1 MAETEQGAPRPPLS
15 ARALAARILE
25 RVIDEGAWS
34 QKAIDGELRHFHGD
48 RRDAALCTLLVYG
61 VLTWREAID
70 QALDRRLRSGL
81 SSMPPR
87 ARHHF
92 RVAAYQL
99 GWLSARIPASAAV
112 NEAVNLIRRETNAG
126 LSGVANAVLRNLA
139 RDASTAFIP
148 EPTGNPVVDL
158 ARRIAIPEW
167 IAAELVEQLPA
178 ERCDAVGQ
186 QWNDPTPVHLRV
198 RNGDVQT
205 ALLKL
210 NEAGFEADVHAT
222 VPGAVTLRGGSA
234 MEATKSWPEQ
244 LTIQDAG
251 AQLAVLCLP
260 QSIDG
265 AVLDACAG
273 LGVKSVQLH
282 DRYPG
287 SALVCTDRNATKL
300 RQISALTEANAV
312 VASWDMPDPVPAPVR
327 QEGPYAVVLVDA
339 PCSGLGTIGR
349 HPEVRQNRKSSDIQA
364 LADVQRTILDSV
376 APLVAPGGWLLYV
389 VCTFTRAEGTEQVKS
404 FLSRHPEFVVD
415 VPTVETAEPNVDWSS
430 LIDPDGCIT
439 LWPDR
444 VAADTFT
451 LCRLRRRSAP

>member
-1 MAETEQGAPRPPLS
+1 MGEMEPGAARPPLS

-48 RRDAALCTLLVYG
+48 RRDAALATLLVYG
-61 VLTWREAID
+61 VLTWRDLID
-70 QALDRRLRSGL
+70 DALTRRLRSGL

-126 LSGVANAVLRNLA
+126 LSGVANAVLRGLA
-139 RDASTAFIP
+139 RDAGTAFTP
-148 EPTGNPVVDL
+148 EQTGDPVVDL
-158 ARRIAIPEW
+158 ARRIAVPGW
-167 IAAELVEQLPA
+167 IAAELVDQLPA
-178 ERCDAVGQ
+178 DRCDAVGQ
-186 QWNDPTPVHLRV
+186 RWNDPTPVHLRV
-198 RNGDVQT
+198 RNGDVHAAVT
-205 ALLKL
+205 KL
-210 NEAGFEADVHAT
+210 GEAGFEADVHAI

-234 MEATKSWPEQ
+234 MEALKAWPEQ

-260 QSIDG
+260 PTLDG

-287 SALVCTDRNATKL
+287 SRLVCTDRNASKL
-300 RQISALTEANAV
+300 RQIGALNDAHAV
-312 VASWDMPDPVPAPVR
+312 VAAWDIPDPAPAALQ
-327 QEGPYAVVLVDA
+327 QEAPFAVVLVDA

-349 HPEVRQNRKSSDIQA
+349 HPEVRQNRKFADIQT
-364 LADVQRTILDSV
+364 LAHVQRTILDSV

-389 VCTFTRAEGTEQVKS
+389 VCTFTRAEGIEQVRS
-404 FLSRHPEFVVD
+404 FLARHPDFVVD
-415 VPTVETAEPNVDWSS
+415 PPSVESAEPGVDWSS
-430 LIDPDGCIT
+430 LIDRDGCIT

-444 VAADTFT
+444 IAADTFT
-451 LCRLRRRSAP
+451 LCRMRRRSAP

>member
-1 MAETEQGAPRPPLS
+1 MGEIEPGAARPPLS

-34 QKAIDGELRHFHGD
+34 QKAIDGELRHFRGD
-48 RRDAALCTLLVYG
+48 RREGAFATLLVYG
-61 VLTWREAID
+61 VLTWRESID
-70 QALDRRLRSGL
+70 AALNRRLRSGL

-112 NEAVNLIRRETNAG
+112 NEAVNLIRLETNAG
-126 LSGVANAVLRNLA
+126 LSGVANAVLRGLA
-139 RDASTAFIP
+139 RDASTAFTP
-148 EPTGNPVVDL
+148 EQTGDLVVDL
-158 ARRIAIPEW
+158 ARRIAIPDW
-167 IAAELVEQLPA
+167 IAAELVEQLPP

-186 QWNDPTPVHLRV
+186 HWNDPTPVHLRV
-198 RNGDVQT
+198 RNGDVHT

-210 NEAGFEADVHAT
+210 NEAGFEADIHAV

-234 MEATKSWPEQ
+234 MDAMNTWAEQ

-260 QSIDG
+260 PTLDG

-287 SALVCTDRNATKL
+287 SRLVCTDRNATKL
-300 RQISALTEANAV
+300 RQLSALVEANAV
-312 VASWDMPDPVPAPVR
+312 VASWDIPDPTPAAVQ
-327 QEGPYAVVLVDA
+327 QEAPFAVVLVDA

-349 HPEVRQNRKSSDIQA
+349 HPEVRQNRKFADIQSLA
-364 LADVQRTILDSV
+364 LVQRTLLDSV

-389 VCTFTRAEGTEQVKS
+389 VCTFTRAEGVEQVKS
-404 FLSRHPEFVVD
+404 FLARHPDFCVD
-415 VPTVETAEPNVDWSS
+415 VPTVDTAEPGVDWSS
-430 LIDPDGCIT
+430 LIDRDGCIT